1 MAETV
6 LNASL
11 RGRVGKGGSRSLRR
25 EEKIPA
31 VVYGKSLE
39 TCSMVVDPKE
49 LKTALSTEDGMN
61 VLITLK
67 GEGPFDGKVVILKDM
82 QVHPIRRDL
91 QHADFQVID
100 LTQKFLVMVPVQ
112 PVGKSAGEKEGGQL
126 QIVRHELEV
135 YCLPTAIP
143 KAIEVDVTA
152 LNIGDVVHI
161 EDIPLEG
168 DIEIPH
174 DVNFTVLTVVGIMA
188 EEEEE
193 EEGEEEVGEVA
204 EEGDAEASEEE

>member
-11 RGRVGKGGSRSLRR
+11 RERVGKGGSRTLRR

-31 VVYGKSLE
+31 VVYGKGLE
-39 TCSMVVDPKE
+39 SCSMVVDPKE
-49 LKTALSTEDGMN
+49 LKNALSTADGMN

-67 GEGPFDGKVVILKDM
+67 GDGPFDGKVVILKEV
-82 QVHPIRRDL
+82 QTHPIRRDL

-100 LTQKFLVMVPVQ
+100 LKQKFLVMVPVQ
-112 PVGKSAGEKEGGQL
+112 PVGKSEGEKAGGQL

-143 KAIEVDVTA
+143 QAIEIDVNA
-152 LNIGDVVHI
+152 LNIGDVVHV
-161 EDIPLEG
+161 EDISVEG

-174 DVNFTVLTVVGIMA
+174 DVNFTVLTVVGIKA
-188 EEEEE
+188 EEEEV
-193 EEGEEEVGEVA
+193 EEGEEEAGEVA
-204 EEGDAEASEEE
+204 EAGAEEAPEED

>member
-1 MAETV
+1 
-6 LNASL
+6 
-11 RGRVGKGGSRSLRR
+11 LRR

-31 VVYGKSLE
+31 VVYGKGLE
-39 TCSMVVDPKE
+39 TCSLVVDPKE

-61 VLITLK
+61 GLITLK

-91 QHADFQVID
+91 RHADFQIID
-100 LTQKFLVMVPVQ
+100 LKQKFLVMVPVQ
-112 PVGKSAGEKEGGQL
+112 PVGKSEGEKEGGQL

-143 KAIEVDVTA
+143 QAIEIDVSA
-152 LNIGDVVHI
+152 LNIGDVVHV
-161 EDIPLEG
+161 EDISLEG

-174 DVNFTVLTVVGIMA
+174 DVNFTVLTVVGIKA

-193 EEGEEEVGEVA
+193 AEEGEEETGEVA
-204 EEGDAEASEEE
+204 EAGAEEASDED